1 MTKKQLMVIIHKDT
15 HYKISDNSDRV
26 VQDLHG
32 WYHPKFIELCKQ
44 YNIDYQLTEYE
55 GYGDIF
61 LGRFAQDKDDTEQH
75 SKVYPKLV
83 EYHGENIWPNQTT
96 YDYFENKIK
105 QFELIDE
112 KYRPD
117 AITCNNFEELLD
129 NIKVGKI
136 VKSSKGA
143 GAESTFYL
151 YDKQFLQK
159 EILEQLVGESLPN
172 GDNFFPCFVMEYID
186 VEFEHRIVI
195 TEDEIYGCRVRQFK
209 EWDSPTNFPH
219 NINYLETEWY
229 KRPQPNM
236 IGLEEKEFDKGLLRE
251 IVRIKKELNTP
262 NLKFDIL
269 DNKILEFSYVY
280 GELFPM
286 RSNYI
291 SYDYHNDTFNEKKT
305 IISEFANKQQKS
317 ILKHFNLI

>member
-1 MTKKQLMVIIHKDT
+1 MVIIHKDT
-15 HYKISDNSDRV
+15 HYKVSNNADRV

-32 WYHPKFIELCKQ
+32 WYHPKLVELCQ
-44 YNIDYQLTEYE
+44 QHNIDYQLVEYE

-61 LGRFAQDKDDTEQH
+61 IGRFAQDKDNMEQH
-75 SKVYPKLV
+75 SKVYSKLQ
-83 EYHGENIWPNQTT
+83 EYHGDNIWPNKKT
-96 YDYFENKIK
+96 YEYFEDKIK

-112 KYRPD
+112 RYRPY
-117 AITCNNFEELLD
+117 AIVCNNFDELLE
-129 NIKVGKI
+129 NVEVGTV

-143 GAESTFYL
+143 GSESTFYL
-151 YDKQFLQK
+151 YDEQFLQK
-159 EILEQLVGESLPN
+159 EILEQLIGESLPN
-172 GDNFFPCFVMEYID
+172 GESFFPCFVMDYID

-195 TEDEIYGCRVRQFK
+195 TEDEIYGCKLRQFK

-219 NINYLETEWY
+219 NIDYLQTEWY

-236 IGLEEKEFDKGLLRE
+236 IGLEEKDFSKGLLRE
-251 IVRIKKELNTP
+251 IIRIKKELNTP

-286 RSNYI
+286 KTYYI
-291 SYDYHNDTFNEKKT
+291 SYDYHNDTFNKKKT
-305 IISEFANKQQKS
+305 TISEFKNKQQTS
-317 ILKHFNLI
+317 ILKYFKLI